1 MKGIKRER
9 KMEGEKGAREGER
22 ERSNFLFLE
31 GHQLYWIRLNLI
43 TSFSFS
49 YPLKTISSNA
59 ALFMDKALAMNLRGI
74 ILFFPWNL
82 NPDRTNKA
90 KLIMPEP
97 VAKIISECWESR

>member
-1 MKGIKRER
+1 MFAHLYILTVFLWPCLRTYVGGGKGDKEREKDGGRER
-9 KMEGEKGAREGER
+9 RGARDGER

-59 ALFMDKALAMNLRGI
+59 ALFMDKAPAMNLRG
-74 ILFFPWNL
+74 
-82 NPDRTNKA
+82 T
-90 KLIMPEP
+90 
-97 VAKIISECWESR
+97 